1 MNVMAVKSDIEKD
14 VQCGGPSVEQGQTRM
29 SLSLET
35 PEPQPVERNPL
46 DYLTVVGL
54 FFVYLT
60 TLGQLNSFSAYQD
73 YYEENLLSTYS
84 PSTISWVG
92 TSQVFLLGTVGLLS
106 GAMYDRGCLRQAIIP
121 GFVFVVLGLLL
132 LSFSRQFWHVL
143 LSQGFLVGI
152 GGGLLYV
159 PAIAIVSHNFTARSE
174 LALAIA
180 GTGASIGGII
190 WPISF
195 RRLLASIGFAWANRI
210 ITLIVLVL
218 AVGSYFALMIHSRLN
233 CDHFF
238 NMFARRPKTEK
249 MNEGNI
255 PVTENGYLS
264 MLRTAFKGQGYQFL
278 CIGIFF
284 TFFGYWIPL
293 FYIVPYATRSLDTS
307 PTYAPNLLAILNAG
321 SLFGRVI
328 PTTVSHK
335 VGVANVLLVGV
346 AAMGVV
352 ILAWI
357 GVESVAGITVWSVFL
372 GFTTGSIITMPN
384 PVASRLSQVS
394 NTGLR
399 IGIMWAVAAV
409 AELIGPPI
417 AGALLTQRN
426 GKASY
431 LGCQLFGGVS
441 VLIGAIFLTVPAW
454 RIYRNG
460 MSE

>member
-1 MNVMAVKSDIEKD
+1 
-14 VQCGGPSVEQGQTRM
+14 M
-29 SLSLET
+29 SLSLERT
-35 PEPQPVERNPL
+35 EPQSLQRSRYN
-46 DYLTVVGL
+46 YLTVVGL

-73 YYEENLLSTYS
+73 YYEESMLSTYS

-92 TSQVFLLGTVGLLS
+92 TSQVFLLGIVGLLS
-106 GAMYDRGCLRQAIIP
+106 GAMYDRGYIRQVLIP

-159 PAIAIVSHNFTARSE
+159 PAISIVSHNFATRSE

-180 GTGASIGGII
+180 GTGASVGGII

-195 RRLLASIGFAWANRI
+195 RRLLASIGFAWANRVI
-210 ITLIVLVL
+210 AFIVLVL
-218 AVGSYFALMIHSRLN
+218 AVGSYFALMVHSRLN
-233 CDHFF
+233 CRHIFELF
-238 NMFARRPKTEK
+238 IRRPKTEK
-249 MNEGNI
+249 LNEGNI
-255 PVTENGYLS
+255 PVIDNGYLGI
-264 MLRTAFKGQGYQFL
+264 LRTAFEGQGYQFL

-284 TFFGYWIPL
+284 TFFGYWVPL
-293 FYIVPYATRSLDTS
+293 FYIVPYAARSLDTS
-307 PTYAPNLLAILNAG
+307 PTYASNLLAILNAG

-328 PTTVSHK
+328 PAAVSHK
-335 VGVANVLLVGV
+335 VGVANVLLAGV

-357 GVESVAGITVWSVFL
+357 GVESVAGITVWSVVL

-384 PVASRLSQVS
+384 PVAARLSQVS
-394 NTGLR
+394 NTGVR

-417 AGALLTQRN
+417 AGALLTQRD
-426 GKASY
+426 GKVSY
-431 LGCQLFGGVS
+431 LGCQVFGGVS
-441 VLIGAIFLTVPAW
+441 VLIGAVFLTVPA
-454 RIYRNG
+454 YRTYKDG
-460 MSE
+460 RPEQQLD